1 MQVHILNEDMQ
12 KAPIGELGEIYIGGA
27 GLARGYRNRPDLTAE
42 RFVPDAFG
50 SEPGAHLFRTGD
62 LGHYLPDGQIAFLG
76 RVDEQIKIR
85 GFRIEPAEI
94 VKVLDEHPAVQASTV
109 VARELEP
116 GDKRLVAYFVPAGKT
131 QPTHTELRNFIAARL
146 PAYMIPATFVKLQ
159 DLPLNLSGKVDRAT
173 LPAPNAGNTLHDSS
187 FMAPRTPIEE
197 RLSVTLA
204 ALLDLDRVSVEDNFF
219 LLGGHSLLGT
229 QLIARIRDTFGVELS
244 LRSLFDL
251 PTISKL
257 SEHIEML
264 ILDKLHA
271 MSEDEAQLLANGTA
285 TTERLVE

>member
-1 MQVHILNEDMQ
+1 MHVHILNEDMQ

-50 SEPGAHLFRTGD
+50 SESGAHLFRTGD

-187 FMAPRTPIEE
+187 FMAPEHPLRRDY
-197 RLSVTLA
+197 RL
-204 ALLDLDRVSVEDNFF
+204 RW
-219 LLGGHSLLGT
+219 
-229 QLIARIRDTFGVELS
+229 QRC
-244 LRSLFDL
+244 
-251 PTISKL
+251 
-257 SEHIEML
+257 
-264 ILDKLHA
+264 
-271 MSEDEAQLLANGTA
+271 
-285 TTERLVE
+285 